1 VTSAPAN
8 TALGCGTEGHA
19 DRPAVAMCVVCG
31 AWVCAECRQVAA
43 DGLARCAEHTNAG
56 SERTPEPPPTPVAT
70 PSAPKPPPRTPDTA
84 PQTTLSGLEPHPWE
98 MPERYGPAQAIGHAL
113 VQMVKNPITYMMR
126 IPWQRNDLRTPMIFG
141 VTCALIGQV
150 AVVLWALTL
159 GELDAHIAPVFEP
172 LGVEPRTGVL
182 IGLTVVPLLV
192 TARLLFF
199 AALAHMLLRAFSLG
213 RRPFEATLRIYCY
226 AAVANLFQLIPGP
239 GIFIAMG
246 FAGMLTMTGL
256 RVAHGVTPG
265 QAVLGMLP
273 YLAGLLLGIG
283 L

>member
-1 VTSAPAN
+1 MTAAPSN

-19 DRPAVAMCVVCG
+19 DRPAVAMCVACG
-31 AWVCAECRQVAA
+31 AWVCAQCRHLAA
-43 DGLARCAEHTNAG
+43 DGLARCAEHANAA
-56 SERTPEPPPTPVAT
+56 SEPTAEPAPAVAR
-70 PSAPKPPPRTPDTA
+70 PAPNPAPRAPDTA

-98 MPERYGPAQAIGHAL
+98 MPDRYGPAQAIGHAL

-150 AVVLWALTL
+150 AVVLWALAL
-159 GELDAHIAPVFEP
+159 GDLDAQIAPVFEP

-192 TARLLFF
+192 TVRLLFF
-199 AALAHMLLRAFSLG
+199 AALAHLLLRAFSLG

-239 GIFIAMG
+239 GIFVAMG